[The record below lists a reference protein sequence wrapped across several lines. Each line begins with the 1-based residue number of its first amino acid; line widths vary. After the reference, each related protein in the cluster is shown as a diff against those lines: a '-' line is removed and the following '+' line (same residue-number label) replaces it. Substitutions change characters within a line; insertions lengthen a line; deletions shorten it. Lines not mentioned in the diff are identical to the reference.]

1 MNLDAPTLVTAGLVV
16 VGAIIATPVLI
27 KGFGRAGKGVF
38 YEKHFWLQRAPQL
51 CSLAAIFL
59 LVAAFFAKNEII
71 HQGQPGLKV
80 LWTLEGI
87 LPPVAGGIIS
97 WIGVIILTSGLIFMI
112 GGWYSL
118 GDMFSTDAE
127 IQDNHTVR
135 KTGMLKFVMHPIYS
149 GIVQSLFGASVAA
162 LSWSIALCTLLVI
175 APLWLRRAKYEE
187 ELLLKTLGP
196 DYKQYAEELK
206 WRRIVPAAIPFG
218 F

>member
-1 MNLDAPTLVTAGLVV
+1 MILDGPT
-16 VGAIIATPVLI
+16 IATAALVGVGTLIALPVLI

-38 YEKHFWLQRAPQL
+38 YEQNFWLQRAPQFA
-51 CSLAAIFL
+51 SLAMIFA
-59 LVAAFFAKNEII
+59 LVAAYFAKNDII
-71 HQGQPGLKV
+71 LAGQPMLKA
-80 LWTLEGI
+80 LLTAEDFLG
-87 LPPVAGGIIS
+87 PAGDMVS
-97 WIGVIILTSGLIFMI
+97 WIGVAILTSGLIFMI

-127 IQDNHTVR
+127 IMDNHTVR

-149 GIVQSLFGASVAA
+149 GIVQSLFGAA
-162 LSWSIALCTLLVI
+162 LGAQSWSIALFTLLVV

-206 WRRIVPAAIPFG
+206 WRRLVPTAIPFG

>member
-1 MNLDAPTLVTAGLVV
+1 MILDTPTLATAALVG
-16 VGAIIATPVLI
+16 VGTLIALPVLI

-38 YEKHFWLQRAPQL
+38 YERHFWLQRAPQFA
-51 CSLAAIFL
+51 SLLTIFL
-59 LVAAFFAKNEII
+59 LVAAFLTKNNIWFA
-71 HQGQPGLKV
+71 GQPAV
-80 LWTLEGI
+80 QAIWTLEGI
-87 LPPVAGGIIS
+87 TPDAVALIIS
-97 WIGVIILTSGLIFMI
+97 WLGVIILASGLIFMI

-127 IQDNHTVR
+127 ILDNHTVC

-149 GIVQSLFGASVAA
+149 GIVQSLFGAAVAA
-162 LSWSIALCTLLVI
+162 QSWSIALFTLLVV

-206 WRRIVPAAIPFG
+206 WRRLVPPAIPFG